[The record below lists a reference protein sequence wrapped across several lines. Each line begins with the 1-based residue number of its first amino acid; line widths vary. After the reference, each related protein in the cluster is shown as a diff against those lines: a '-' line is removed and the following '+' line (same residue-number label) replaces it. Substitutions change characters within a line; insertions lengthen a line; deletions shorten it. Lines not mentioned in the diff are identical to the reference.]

1 MRSALCFAGFWVL
14 SLGTV
19 WAGTVTFS
27 DQPGTYFSFRNI
39 SETGDLVPPSKL
51 ENPTLITSPQDTIKF
66 IPSAY
71 VVVENNG
78 ATTETSVLS
87 TMLAL
92 SLESVSGLALDELSV
107 SVAGTWAST
116 LYRPS
121 PSGSFTVGLALNLD
135 LVFGGVTR
143 NFIVPVTQNLV
154 DKTWAGSL
162 TITQQFL
169 NDNFAVPSNGILQ
182 LGITATPTVTA
193 TATYANAR
201 SAITYLDISAKAVP
215 EPGSSSLLLTGA
227 CVLGLAR
234 ALRRRVR

>member
-1 MRSALCFAGFWVL
+1 MRNQLCITAALFL
-14 SLGTV
+14 SFSKV

-39 SETGDLVPPSKL
+39 SETGALVPPSKL
-51 ENPTLITSPQDTIKF
+51 ESPTLVTSPQDTIKF

-87 TMLAL
+87 TQLAL
-92 SLESVSGLALDELSV
+92 SLESVSGLALQELNV
-107 SVAGTWAST
+107 SVAGTWGST
-116 LYRPS
+116 LYRL
-121 PSGSFTVGLALNLD
+121 SGSTTVSLALNLD

-143 NFIVPVTQNLV
+143 NLVVPVSQDLV
-154 DKTWAGSL
+154 NKTWAGSL
-162 TITQQFL
+162 TVTQQFL
-169 NDNFAVPSNGILQ
+169 SDNFTVPADGIQQ

-215 EPGSSSLLLTGA
+215 EPGSSSLLLAGA
-227 CVLGLAR
+227 AVLGVAR
-234 ALRRRVR
+234 TFRRRAR